1 MGRKIKAIEAANEWA
16 KGPLPTTPCSTS
28 SMVVMPSNCVGF
40 NAGFLFG
47 KYPGRL
53 AHLHSVERLA
63 EPIQGIPWALDN
75 GVFGAFSTGK
85 EWSEEPLY
93 RFLDK
98 YSAWGPLWVVVPDS
112 VGNRDETLHLWD
124 RHAPAMQAFG
134 VKMAMAVQDGMTA
147 EDVPSE
153 ASVVFVGGS
162 TSWKWR
168 SLPEW
173 TERFPRV
180 HVGRVNSLRLLLMAE
195 NSGAESCDGTGWF
208 RDPTRLSELSSY
220 LSHNHNHPELSL

>member
-1 MGRKIKAIEAANEWA
+1 M
-16 KGPLPTTPCSTS
+16 PLNADNWSVIGTS
-28 SMVVMPSNCVGF
+28 SQKQKKPSKEMIVMPSNCAGF
-40 NAGFLFG
+40 NAGYLFG
-47 KYPGRL
+47 KHPGRL
-53 AHLHSVERLA
+53 AHLHSVDRLA

-93 RFLDK
+93 RFLDR
-98 YSAWGPLWVVVPDS
+98 YAAWKPMWVVVPDS
-112 VGNRDETLHLWD
+112 VGNRDETLRLWD
-124 RHAPAMQAFG
+124 IHAPAMQAFG

-147 EDVPSE
+147 SDVPSE
-153 ASVVFVGGS
+153 AEVVFIGGS

-168 SLPEW
+168 NLPEW
-173 TERFPRV
+173 TSQFQRV

-208 RDPTRLSELSSY
+208 RDPTRLSELTSY
-220 LSHNHNHPELSL
+220 LSHNHNHPDLLR